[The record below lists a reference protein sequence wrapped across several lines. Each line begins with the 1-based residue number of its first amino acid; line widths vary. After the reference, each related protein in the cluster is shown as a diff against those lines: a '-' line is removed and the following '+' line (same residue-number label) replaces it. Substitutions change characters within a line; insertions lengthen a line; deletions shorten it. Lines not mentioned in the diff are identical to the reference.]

1 MDKSFKI
8 VLIAF
13 AIYFVM
19 AIQFLFEKGQFIIP
33 DIFNPFV
40 LLIVSG
46 IILFQSY
53 KKENFKTNL
62 IYFIG
67 ISIYALGSERT
78 LNLLYN
84 NTHTSFF
91 LEIIQNPFL
100 KLVTI
105 LSFFGISIMVIVV
118 KSIKFQKL
126 QIISL
131 ILVLITLIAG
141 LSPFDYQLIYVI
153 SFTIFVILFYFL
165 NRNVKSNKHILAV
178 NYQLLLFAILENSFF
193 ILNNYC

>member
-13 AIYFVM
+13 AIYFVL
-19 AIQFLFEKGQFIIP
+19 AIQFFFEKGQFIIP
-33 DIFNPFV
+33 DILNPVV
-40 LLIVSG
+40 LFTVSG

-53 KKENFKTNL
+53 KKENFNVNL

-67 ISIYALGSERT
+67 ILIYAFGSERT

-84 NTHTSFF
+84 NTQVSFF
-91 LEIIQNPFL
+91 LKIIQNPFL
-100 KLVTI
+100 KLITI
-105 LSFFGISIMVIVV
+105 LSLFGVATFINVV

-131 ILVLITLIAG
+131 ILLIITLIAG
-141 LSPFDYQLIYVI
+141 LSSISYQLIYVI
-153 SFTIFVILFYFL
+153 SFTTFVILFYFL
-165 NRNVKSNKHILAV
+165 NRNVKSNQYILSV

>member
-13 AIYFVM
+13 AIYFVL
-19 AIQFLFEKGQFIIP
+19 AVQFYFEKGQFIIP
-33 DIFNPFV
+33 DIFNPLALFF
-40 LLIVSG
+40 VSG

-53 KKENFKTNL
+53 KKENFNINL

-67 ISIYALGSERT
+67 ILIYALGSERS
-78 LNLLYN
+78 LNLFYN
-84 NTHTSFF
+84 NTQNTVF

-105 LSFFGISIMVIVV
+105 LSFGLTILTIVV
-118 KSIKFQKL
+118 KSIKFQKT

-131 ILVLITLIAG
+131 ILLIISLVAG
-141 LSPFDYQLIYVI
+141 LSSVDFQLIYVI
-153 SFTIFVILFYFL
+153 TFTSFVILFYFL
-165 NRNVKSNKHILAV
+165 NKNNKSNQYILSV
-178 NYQLLLFAILENSFF
+178 NHQLLLFVILENSFF
-193 ILNNYC
+193 ILHNYC